1 MPKSGA
7 DPASKP
13 LKRPFIT
20 PLASRPSPPFCT
32 VFYRKSIFNRKF
44 FSLRYRRQRLSSNT
58 LPHPKTILHTIHTL
72 FSRWSHVA
80 QGPLQS
86 GLVLLLSCVS
96 NPKSP
101 PQSSSILYSIGPTH
115 QVCKCQYTVIL
126 RVFAWF
132 LYART
137 KLYLIFLISKGSDS
151 GAIYCTEYPQS

>member
-44 FSLRYRRQRLSSNT
+44 FSLRYRRQRHSSNT
-58 LPHPKTILHTIHTL
+58 QPHLNTVLHTIHTL
-72 FSRWSHVA
+72 FSRWFFVA

-86 GLVLLLSCVS
+86 GLFGLPSCLS
-96 NPKSP
+96 NQKSP
-101 PQSSSILYSIGPTH
+101 PQSASILYSIAPTH
-115 QVCKCQYTVIL
+115 QVCKCRRTVIL
-126 RVFAWF
+126 WLFAWF
-132 LYART
+132 LYCVT
-137 KLYLIFLISKGSDS
+137 KLYLIFLIFKGSDS
-151 GAIYCTEYPQS
+151 GAIYCSEYRRS